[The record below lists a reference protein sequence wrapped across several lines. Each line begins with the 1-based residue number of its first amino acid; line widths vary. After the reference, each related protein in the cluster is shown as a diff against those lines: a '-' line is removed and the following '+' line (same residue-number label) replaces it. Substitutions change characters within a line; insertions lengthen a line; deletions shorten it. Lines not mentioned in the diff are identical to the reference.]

1 MQSKFHINSMLDF
14 FRKISSTAVFIL
26 LICCSMAWIV
36 DEWNDSRLLM
46 RNAYTALCM
55 EMETEEMDVDEDDP
69 DDWDGGN
76 DAIIGVPLSSLLQV
90 KQLTIR
96 TISTALQSD
105 EQKLGLVRR
114 YAPRHTINN
123 QIYNLHISTMV

>member
-1 MQSKFHINSMLDF
+1 
-14 FRKISSTAVFIL
+14 
-26 LICCSMAWIV
+26 MAWIV

-55 EMETEEMDVDEDDP
+55 EMETEELDVDEDDP
-69 DDWDGGN
+69 DDWDAGN
-76 DAIIGVPLSSLLQV
+76 DAIIGVPLSSLFQV
-90 KQLTIR
+90 KQLTAR